1 MTTRS
6 LDLLRNVDVRL
17 SVELG
22 RTQVKLKDVLAL
34 GPDSVVP
41 LDRMTDELLDVYV
54 NGQWVGS
61 NTGGYNGF
69 SFDVTEA
76 LTGGADA
83 ALKRVGLDVL
93 GTVTPFNDE
102 TFAVDRNEITPTDR
116 EYEALVEDIGEF
128 GFTRGN
134 KARLERLYSQMRALA
149 RQNPDSRYRQ
159 TQAKIIVDAGGKPVS
174 ASTHSTPSSNRCCMS
189 LSDSPLSKSAS

>member
-1 MTTRS
+1 MAPGTSGVPANGNIVLTAEAGG
-6 LDLLRNVDVRL
+6 DPVRFFL
-17 SVELG
+17 P
-22 RTQVKLKDVLAL
+22 A
-34 GPDSVVP
+34 
-41 LDRMTDELLDVYV
+41 
-54 NGQWVGS
+54 
-61 NTGGYNGF
+61 
-69 SFDVTEA
+69 
-76 LTGGADA
+76 GADA

-159 TQAKIIVDAGGKPVS
+159 TQAKIIGIHRTFWRTSTFESLLQTRENLLTINPMDLRNDS
-174 ASTHSTPSSNRCCMS
+174 LASG
-189 LSDSPLSKSAS
+189 PLPAPIY